1 MNDQLIR
8 LMKSYRG
15 LNLPKMPIKAEI
27 LMAKYK
33 VPEGKQLGS
42 KLKKLEEEWLKNN
55 FKISNQQV
63 EQIMNN

>member
-1 MNDQLIR
+1 MR
-8 LMKSYRG
+8 FYRG

-42 KLKKLEEEWLKNN
+42 KLKKLEERNEIINIIENL
-55 FKISNQQV
+55 
-63 EQIMNN
+63 